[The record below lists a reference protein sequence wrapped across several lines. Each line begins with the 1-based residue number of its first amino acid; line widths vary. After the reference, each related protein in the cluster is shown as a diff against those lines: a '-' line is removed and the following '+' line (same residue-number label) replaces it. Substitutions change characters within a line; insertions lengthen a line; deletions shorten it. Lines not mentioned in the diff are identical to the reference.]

1 MKLDLFGKK
10 SKLPT
15 NSNTIVVKEQ
25 KKPESSSVSPVKKLQ
40 KKKKH
45 SNNFAYSYSIIPTNF
60 INLSEESQVQR
71 LGQFF
76 DILNVIDD
84 KIKITMSRRIIP
96 ITVEGQIQN
105 MLVMQVHVE
114 SHVPLADTL
123 EQNRLEYISGVTP
136 PQFRILKEHFS
147 MLEIVEIESNEND
160 EVKPVTGEKLYSKTF
175 TLDGIPATNE
185 RVDLYWLLV
194 SISVIIL
201 VAVATI
207 AVLGYIFETVRWI
220 HPGTALGIIKK
231 IILFLIVFLVFPF
244 VWDIYAIIIENFSL
258 FLLDPFGSGVDPA
271 DRTLELWRAMGSV
284 IPVDIFDL
292 DAWSSAFVDPG
303 AFAQGMMKDV
313 FLALFKGFAVMF
325 MTAMMFIISTIRI
338 LLTIIIAMSI
348 PLLLTLSLIPM
359 FRSVKDMLFK
369 DLIGLSIAPV
379 FSALVLTTGL
389 AYLDSTTLPAMQDWF
404 ASLAVGFLAVFF
416 PVMLAPMLGN
426 MVTQVGQMMSTAL
439 MAGGI
444 VGGMVGQGA
453 LGGISKAM
461 GGSANGAAA
470 MAGMGGAGAA
480 ALGSLGGGANSG
492 MKPPISSQELGMAGM
507 SNPSMGGNRMSHG
520 NTAPIA
526 FGNDALAKTSE
537 MIEHTPMSFGEKLK
551 TGMKGA
557 VYGGGAGLA
566 AGSLRAAGHAMHVD
580 QAVNP
585 MVHDIQNAG
594 MNKAFE
600 AGQLSGANHSL
611 NDISKSMTGLEPPQI
626 NVETTQAVMPETG
639 ESARLM
645 TNPGDVINSMENLD
659 RVHNR
664 FGTLEGQQEYLN
676 VQRNNVPQFE
686 SLKPEIQNQ
695 VDQRLVEQLEKHPFS
710 AEKIVDEVR
719 GNQIKRTHHSI
730 NF

>member
-1 MKLDLFGKK
+1 MIGIAFIIFAALIGISQGFVEVGGLLVPQLITDMPTFFEYDDTTGDMILDVDGN
-10 SKLPT
+10 P
-15 NSNTIVVKEQ
+15 
-25 KKPESSSVSPVKKLQ
+25 
-40 KKKKH
+40 
-45 SNNFAYSYSIIPTNF
+45 A
-60 INLSEESQVQR
+60 
-71 LGQFF
+71 
-76 DILNVIDD
+76 
-84 KIKITMSRRIIP
+84 
-96 ITVEGQIQN
+96 
-105 MLVMQVHVE
+105 
-114 SHVPLADTL
+114 
-123 EQNRLEYISGVTP
+123 
-136 PQFRILKEHFS
+136 
-147 MLEIVEIESNEND
+147 SNER
-160 EVKPVTGEKLYSKTF
+160 
-175 TLDGIPATNE
+175 I
-185 RVDLYWLLV
+185 DLYWLLV

-201 VAVATI
+201 VAVAMI
-207 AVLGYIFETVRWI
+207 AVLGYVFEIVRWI
-220 HPGTALGIIKK
+220 HPGTAIGIIKK
-231 IILFLIVFLVFPF
+231 IVLFLIIFLVFPF

-258 FLLDPFGSGVDPA
+258 FLLDPFETGDDPA
-271 DRTLELWRAMGSV
+271 DRTLELWRVMGSV

-292 DAWSSAFVDPG
+292 DAWASAFTDPG

-369 DLIGLSIAPV
+369 NLIGLSIAPV

-389 AYLDSTTLPAMQDWF
+389 AYLDSATLPAMQDWF

-426 MVTQVGQMMSTAL
+426 IVTQVGQMMSTAI
-439 MAGGI
+439 MAGSI
-444 VGGMVGQGA
+444 VDGMVGQGA
-453 LGGISKAM
+453 LGGIAKSL
-461 GGSANGAAA
+461 GGTANGATA
-470 MAGMGGAGAA
+470 MAGMGGAAT
-480 ALGSLGGGANSG
+480 LGGLGGGRPSG

-507 SNPSMGGNRMSHG
+507 GTVSSPGIGRMSSVS
-520 NTAPIA
+520 TPMA
-526 FGNDALAKTSE
+526 FGNDALTKTSGV
-537 MIEHTPMSFGEKLK
+537 IEHTPMSFGEKLK

-557 VYGGGAGLA
+557 FYGGSTGLA

-585 MVHDIQNAG
+585 MVHDIQNVG

-600 AGQLSGANHSL
+600 AGQISGANHSL
-611 NDISKSMTGLEPPQI
+611 NDLSKSMTTMESPQI

-645 TNPGDVINSMENLD
+645 TNPGEVINSMEHLD

-676 VQRNNVPQFE
+676 VQRNNVMGFE
-686 SLKPEIQNQ
+686 NMKPEIQNQ

-710 AEKIVDEVR
+710 AEKIVNHANGKQGETF
-719 GNQIKRTHHSI
+719 KAL
-730 NF
+730 

>member
-1 MKLDLFGKK
+1 VKFDFRSSHDGFVFSIPLMIGIAFIIFAALIGISQGFVEVGGLLVPELITDM
-10 SKLPT
+10 PT
-15 NSNTIVVKEQ
+15 
-25 KKPESSSVSPVKKLQ
+25 
-40 KKKKH
+40 
-45 SNNFAYSYSIIPTNF
+45 
-60 INLSEESQVQR
+60 
-71 LGQFF
+71 FF
-76 DILNVIDD
+76 DYDDVTGDMILDVDGN
-84 KIKITMSRRIIP
+84 P
-96 ITVEGQIQN
+96 
-105 MLVMQVHVE
+105 
-114 SHVPLADTL
+114 A
-123 EQNRLEYISGVTP
+123 
-136 PQFRILKEHFS
+136 
-147 MLEIVEIESNEND
+147 SNER
-160 EVKPVTGEKLYSKTF
+160 
-175 TLDGIPATNE
+175 I
-185 RVDLYWLLV
+185 DLYWLLV

-201 VAVATI
+201 VAVAMI
-207 AVLGYIFETVRWI
+207 AVLGYVFEIVRWI
-220 HPGTALGIIKK
+220 HPGTAIGIIKK
-231 IILFLIVFLVFPF
+231 IVLFLIVFLVFPF

-258 FLLDPFGSGVDPA
+258 FLLDPFETGDDPSN
-271 DRTLELWRAMGSV
+271 RTLELWRAMGSV

-292 DAWSSAFVDPG
+292 DAWASAFTDPG
-303 AFAQGMMKDV
+303 TFAQGMMKDV

-369 DLIGLSIAPV
+369 NLIGLSIAPI

-426 MVTQVGQMMSTAL
+426 IVTQVGQMMSTAI
-439 MAGGI
+439 MASSM

-453 LGGISKAM
+453 LGGVAKSL
-461 GGSANGAAA
+461 GSTADSAVT
-470 MAGMGGAGAA
+470 MAGMSGATAG
-480 ALGSLGGGANSG
+480 LGRLGGGGNSG
-492 MKPPISSQELGMAGM
+492 MKPPVSSQELGMAGM
-507 SNPSMGGNRMSHG
+507 SSAPSMGRMSNG
-520 NTAPIA
+520 NTPMA

-537 MIEHTPMSFGEKLK
+537 VIEHTPMSFGEKFK

-557 VYGGGAGLA
+557 IYGGGTGLA
-566 AGSLRAAGHAMHVD
+566 AGSLKAAGHAMHVD

-594 MNKAFE
+594 MTKAFE
-600 AGQLSGANHSL
+600 AGQISSANHSL
-611 NDISKSMTGLEPPQI
+611 NDISKSMTAMEPPQI

-664 FGTLEGQQEYLN
+664 FGTMEGQQEYLN
-676 VQRNNVPQFE
+676 VQRNNIPHFE

-695 VDQRLVEQLEKHPFS
+695 IDQRLVEQLEKHPFS

-719 GNQIKRTHHSI
+719 GTQGRT
-730 NF
+730 FEPL

>member
-1 MKLDLFGKK
+1 MIGIAFIIFAALIGISQGFVEVGGLLVPELITDM
-10 SKLPT
+10 PT
-15 NSNTIVVKEQ
+15 
-25 KKPESSSVSPVKKLQ
+25 
-40 KKKKH
+40 
-45 SNNFAYSYSIIPTNF
+45 
-60 INLSEESQVQR
+60 
-71 LGQFF
+71 FF
-76 DILNVIDD
+76 DYDD
-84 KIKITMSRRIIP
+84 
-96 ITVEGQIQN
+96 
-105 MLVMQVHVE
+105 
-114 SHVPLADTL
+114 
-123 EQNRLEYISGVTP
+123 
-136 PQFRILKEHFS
+136 
-147 MLEIVEIESNEND
+147 
-160 EVKPVTGEKLYSKTF
+160 VTGDMI
-175 TLDGIPATNE
+175 LDIDGNPAPNE
-185 RVDLYWLLV
+185 RIDLYWLLV

-201 VAVATI
+201 VAVAMV
-207 AVLGYIFETVRWI
+207 AVLGYVFEIVRWI
-220 HPGTALGIIKK
+220 HPGTAIGIIKK
-231 IILFLIVFLVFPF
+231 IVLFLIIFLVFPF

-258 FLLDPFGSGVDPA
+258 FLLDPFGTGDDPA

-292 DAWSSAFVDPG
+292 DAWASAFTDPG
-303 AFAQGMMKDV
+303 TFAQGMMKDV

-369 DLIGLSIAPV
+369 NLIGLSIAPV
-379 FSALVLTTGL
+379 FSALVLTAGL

-426 MVTQVGQMMSTAL
+426 IVTQVGQMMSTAI
-439 MAGGI
+439 MAGSM

-453 LGGISKAM
+453 LGGVAKSL
-461 GGSANGAAA
+461 GSTADSAVA
-470 MAGMGGAGAA
+470 MAGMGGATAG
-480 ALGSLGGGANSG
+480 LGRLGGGGNSG
-492 MKPPISSQELGMAGM
+492 MKQPVSSQELGMAGM
-507 SNPSMGGNRMSHG
+507 GSVSPSINHMSSG
-520 NTAPIA
+520 NTPMA
-526 FGNDALAKTSE
+526 FGNDALAKTPGV
-537 MIEHTPMSFGEKLK
+537 IEHTPMSFGEKFK

-557 VYGGGAGLA
+557 IYGGGTGLA
-566 AGSLRAAGHAMHVD
+566 AGSLKAAGHAMHVD

-600 AGQLSGANHSL
+600 AGQISVANHSL
-611 NDISKSMTGLEPPQI
+611 NDVSKSMAAMESPQV
-626 NVETTQAVMPETG
+626 NVETTQTVMPETG

-645 TNPGDVINSMENLD
+645 TNPGDIINSMENLD

-676 VQRNNVPQFE
+676 AQRNNVPHFK
-686 SLKPEIQNQ
+686 SLKPDIQNQ

-710 AEKIVDEVR
+710 AEKIVDAAR
-719 GNQIKRTHHSI
+719 GTKGKSAQHSI

>member
-1 MKLDLFGKK
+1 MIGIAFIIFAALIGISQGFVEVGGLLVPELITDM
-10 SKLPT
+10 PT
-15 NSNTIVVKEQ
+15 
-25 KKPESSSVSPVKKLQ
+25 
-40 KKKKH
+40 
-45 SNNFAYSYSIIPTNF
+45 
-60 INLSEESQVQR
+60 
-71 LGQFF
+71 FF
-76 DILNVIDD
+76 DYDD
-84 KIKITMSRRIIP
+84 T
-96 ITVEGQIQN
+96 
-105 MLVMQVHVE
+105 
-114 SHVPLADTL
+114 
-123 EQNRLEYISGVTP
+123 
-136 PQFRILKEHFS
+136 
-147 MLEIVEIESNEND
+147 
-160 EVKPVTGEKLYSKTF
+160 TGDMI
-175 TLDGIPATNE
+175 LDGDGNPAPNE
-185 RVDLYWLLV
+185 RIDLYWLLV

-201 VAVATI
+201 VAVAMV
-207 AVLGYIFETVRWI
+207 AVLGYVFEIVRWI
-220 HPGTALGIIKK
+220 HPGTAIGIIKK
-231 IILFLIVFLVFPF
+231 IVLFLIVFLMFPF

-258 FLLDPFGSGVDPA
+258 FLLDPFGSGDDPA

-292 DAWSSAFVDPG
+292 DAWASAFTDPG
-303 AFAQGMMKDV
+303 TFAQGMMKDV

-369 DLIGLSIAPV
+369 NLIGLSIAPV

-426 MVTQVGQMMSTAL
+426 IVTQVGQMMSTAI
-439 MAGGI
+439 MAGSI
-444 VGGMVGQGA
+444 VGGMMGQGA
-453 LGGISKAM
+453 LGGVAKSL
-461 GGSANGAAA
+461 GSTADGAAA
-470 MAGMGGAGAA
+470 MAGMGGAAGI
-480 ALGSLGGGANSG
+480 GSLGRGGNSG
-492 MKPPISSQELGMAGM
+492 MKPSVSSQELGMAGM
-507 SNPSMGGNRMSHG
+507 GAAPSMGRMSSG
-520 NTAPIA
+520 NTPMA
-526 FGNDALAKTSE
+526 FGNDALTKTPGV
-537 MIEHTPMSFGEKLK
+537 IEHTPMSFGEKFK

-557 VYGGGAGLA
+557 IYGGGTGLA

-600 AGQLSGANHSL
+600 AGQISAANHSL
-611 NDISKSMTGLEPPQI
+611 NDVSKSMTAMEPPQI
-626 NVETTQAVMPETG
+626 NVETTQAVMPQTG

-676 VQRNNVPQFE
+676 IQRNNIPQFE

-695 VDQRLVEQLEKHPFS
+695 IDQRLVEQLNKHPFS

-719 GNQIKRTHHSI
+719 GTQVRTFESL
-730 NF
+730 

>member
-1 MKLDLFGKK
+1 VKINFRSSHDGFVFSIPLMIGIAFIIFAALIGISQGFVEVGGLLVPQLITDMPTFFEYDDTTGDMILDVDGN
-10 SKLPT
+10 P
-15 NSNTIVVKEQ
+15 
-25 KKPESSSVSPVKKLQ
+25 
-40 KKKKH
+40 
-45 SNNFAYSYSIIPTNF
+45 A
-60 INLSEESQVQR
+60 
-71 LGQFF
+71 
-76 DILNVIDD
+76 
-84 KIKITMSRRIIP
+84 
-96 ITVEGQIQN
+96 
-105 MLVMQVHVE
+105 
-114 SHVPLADTL
+114 
-123 EQNRLEYISGVTP
+123 
-136 PQFRILKEHFS
+136 
-147 MLEIVEIESNEND
+147 SNER
-160 EVKPVTGEKLYSKTF
+160 
-175 TLDGIPATNE
+175 I
-185 RVDLYWLLV
+185 DLYWLLV

-201 VAVATI
+201 VAVAMI
-207 AVLGYIFETVRWI
+207 AVLGYVFEIVRWI
-220 HPGTALGIIKK
+220 HPGTAIGIIKK
-231 IILFLIVFLVFPF
+231 IVLFLIIFLVFPF

-258 FLLDPFGSGVDPA
+258 FLLDPFETGDDPA
-271 DRTLELWRAMGSV
+271 DRTLELWRVMGSV

-292 DAWSSAFVDPG
+292 DAWASAFTDPG

-369 DLIGLSIAPV
+369 NLIGLSIAPV

-389 AYLDSTTLPAMQDWF
+389 AYLDSATLPAMQDWF

-426 MVTQVGQMMSTAL
+426 IVTQVGQMMSTAI
-439 MAGGI
+439 MAGSI
-444 VGGMVGQGA
+444 VDGMVGQGA
-453 LGGISKAM
+453 LGGIAKSL
-461 GGSANGAAA
+461 GGTANGATA
-470 MAGMGGAGAA
+470 MAGMGGAAT
-480 ALGSLGGGANSG
+480 LGGLGGGRPSG

-507 SNPSMGGNRMSHG
+507 GTVSSPGIGRMSSVS
-520 NTAPIA
+520 TPMA
-526 FGNDALAKTSE
+526 FGNDALTKTSGV
-537 MIEHTPMSFGEKLK
+537 IEHTPMSFGEKLK

-557 VYGGGAGLA
+557 FYGGSTGLA

-585 MVHDIQNAG
+585 MVHDIQNVG

-600 AGQLSGANHSL
+600 AGQISGANHSL
-611 NDISKSMTGLEPPQI
+611 NDLSKSMTTMESPQI

-645 TNPGDVINSMENLD
+645 TNPGEVINSMEHLD

-676 VQRNNVPQFE
+676 VQRNNVMGFE
-686 SLKPEIQNQ
+686 NMKPEIQNQ

-710 AEKIVDEVR
+710 AEKIVNHANGKQGETF
-719 GNQIKRTHHSI
+719 KAL
-730 NF
+730 

>member
-1 MKLDLFGKK
+1 MIGIAFIIFAALIGISQGFVEVGGLLVPELITDM
-10 SKLPT
+10 PT
-15 NSNTIVVKEQ
+15 
-25 KKPESSSVSPVKKLQ
+25 
-40 KKKKH
+40 
-45 SNNFAYSYSIIPTNF
+45 
-60 INLSEESQVQR
+60 
-71 LGQFF
+71 FF
-76 DILNVIDD
+76 DYDD
-84 KIKITMSRRIIP
+84 
-96 ITVEGQIQN
+96 
-105 MLVMQVHVE
+105 
-114 SHVPLADTL
+114 
-123 EQNRLEYISGVTP
+123 
-136 PQFRILKEHFS
+136 
-147 MLEIVEIESNEND
+147 
-160 EVKPVTGEKLYSKTF
+160 VTGDMI
-175 TLDGIPATNE
+175 LDGDGNPAPNE
-185 RVDLYWLLV
+185 RIDLYWLLV

-201 VAVATI
+201 FAVAMVT
-207 AVLGYIFETVRWI
+207 VLGYVFEIVRWI
-220 HPGTALGIIKK
+220 HPGTAIGIIKK
-231 IILFLIVFLVFPF
+231 IVLFLIIFLVFPF

-258 FLLDPFGSGVDPA
+258 FLLDPFGTGDDPSN
-271 DRTLELWRAMGSV
+271 RTLELWRAMGSV

-292 DAWSSAFVDPG
+292 DAWASAFTDPG
-303 AFAQGMMKDV
+303 TFAQGMMKDV

-369 DLIGLSIAPV
+369 NLIGLSIAPV

-426 MVTQVGQMMSTAL
+426 IVTQVGQMMSTAI
-439 MAGGI
+439 MAGSM

-453 LGGISKAM
+453 LGGVAKAL
-461 GGSANGAAA
+461 GSTADNAVT
-470 MAGMGGAGAA
+470 MAGMSGATAGLGRLGAG
-480 ALGSLGGGANSG
+480 GGNLG
-492 MKPPISSQELGMAGM
+492 MKPPVSSQELGMAGM
-507 SNPSMGGNRMSHG
+507 SSTSPSMGRMSSE
-520 NTAPIA
+520 NTPMA
-526 FGNDALAKTSE
+526 FGNDPLTKTPGV
-537 MIEHTPMSFGEKLK
+537 IEHTPMSFGEKFK

-557 VYGGGAGLA
+557 IYGGGTGLA

-600 AGQLSGANHSL
+600 AGQISSANHSL
-611 NDISKSMTGLEPPQI
+611 NDISKSMTAMESPQI

-645 TNPGDVINSMENLD
+645 TNPGDTITSMENLD

-664 FGTLEGQQEYLN
+664 FDTLVGQQEYLN
-676 VQRNNVPQFE
+676 VQRNNVPHFE

-695 VDQRLVEQLEKHPFS
+695 IDQRLVEQLEKHPFS
-710 AEKIVDEVR
+710 AEKIVDEFR
-719 GNQIKRTHHSI
+719 GTRRRTFQ
-730 NF
+730 NKL